1 MGSAHTTNEY
11 MEVMCLRKLIR
22 GIASVAATAVLGV
35 MGMTSYYSYALP
47 DSYRVFYGENLQTNF
62 PGVSAAASGEVAV
75 GKTFGQTNQVD
86 LMLFGMIP
94 IKSAQVQELQEQ
106 MLIPCG
112 TPFGVKLLTD
122 GVMVVAINDVDT
134 AAGKQN
140 PAKKAG
146 LEVGDVVVSL
156 DGAHVCTNQ
165 QVGKMVAD
173 SNGEPMNVCYRRD
186 GKDQS
191 TTLVPVKSSTGGQ
204 WRAGLWVRDSSA
216 GIGTVTF
223 CTGDGVFGGL
233 GHPICD
239 VDTGEILP
247 LASGEIVGATIT
259 GVNKGICGAAGELC
273 GNFLSNDSLGN
284 VEFNTECGLFGK
296 LKEPLTTHEAV
307 PLGLKQ
313 DVQTGNATIYTTLSG
328 EEPKEYDVE
337 IESVDY
343 HDNTRNLIV
352 KVTDPDL
359 LETTGGIVQGMS
371 GSPILQNGKLIGA
384 VTHVLVNDPSKGYGI
399 FAETMLEASKQ
410 VSS

>member
-1 MGSAHTTNEY
+1 MHLG
-11 MEVMCLRKLIR
+11 KLIR
-22 GIASVAATAVLGV
+22 GIVSVVATVVLGA
-35 MGMTSYYSYALP
+35 MGMMSYYSYALP
-47 DSYRVFYGENLQTNF
+47 DSYRVFYGEDLQTNF

-75 GKTFGQTNQVD
+75 GKNFGQTSQVD

-122 GVMVVAINDVDT
+122 GVMVVAVNDVDT
-134 AAGKQN
+134 AEGKQN
-140 PAKKAG
+140 PARKAG

-156 DGAHVCTNQ
+156 DGAPVSTNQ

-173 SNGEPMNVCYRRD
+173 SNGEPISVCYRRD
-186 GKDQS
+186 GKES
-191 TTLVPVKSSTGGQ
+191 TTTLVPAKSSSGGQ

-247 LASGEIVGATIT
+247 LASGEIVEATIT
-259 GVNKGICGAAGELC
+259 GVKKGACGAAGELC
-273 GNFLSNDSLGN
+273 GNFSNNDNLGN
-284 VEFNTECGLFGK
+284 VELNTECGLFGK
-296 LKEPLTTHEAV
+296 LNEPLTTHDAV

-313 DVQTGNATIYTTLSG
+313 DVQPGKATIYTTLSG
-328 EEPKEYDVE
+328 EEPQEYDVE
-337 IESVDY
+337 IESIDY

-352 KVTDPDL
+352 KVTDPEL
-359 LETTGGIVQGMS
+359 LEKTGGIVQGMS
-371 GSPILQNGKLIGA
+371 GSPILQNGKLVGA
-384 VTHVLVNDPSKGYGI
+384 VTHVLVNDPTKGFGI
-399 FAETMLEASKQ
+399 FAETMFETSKQ
-410 VSS
+410 VSDQTQSS